1 MKLTVENHPADT
13 VNPPYPK
20 GRLFWIGIGL
30 MAGSFGIFPFYFVIP
45 FLPVSFKAKASL
57 AIAAWVLNWGM
68 FFVGTLF
75 AGKEGYP
82 FLKQL
87 VRSRFRKS

>member
-1 MKLTVENHPADT
+1 MKPLERAQSKTT
-13 VNPPYPK
+13 NPN
-20 GRLFWIGIGL
+20 GRAFWIGIGF
-30 MAGSFGIFPFYFVIP
+30 MISSFGIMTFYFVIP
-45 FLPVSFKAKASL
+45 FLPVSFKAKAGIVIVIS
-57 AIAAWVLNWGM
+57 AFSWGL